1 MKSPFGFEQD
11 VFFMKRALRQAQLAY
26 VHNEVPVGALVV
38 DAQGTIL
45 GQGYNKTEKRSS
57 QAFHAEMCAIAKAGK
72 KLGDWRLNGC
82 WVYVTLEPCAMCM
95 HLIQLSRCAGVV
107 FGAKSP
113 LFGYQVVDKDSRFS
127 VYKEDVVNVVAG
139 VCEQESAALLK
150 CFFKD
155 RRKRRNV
162 YEEKQAKVVDIGKV
176 KQELII
182 DARIA
187 RRVDAFIQRKFSDE
201 SKI

>member
-1 MKSPFGFEQD
+1 MPSDLHYCKKILKLLFLYVKSMYCFNKKIKNLRIDSVKSQFGFEQD

-26 VHNEVPVGALVV
+26 AHNEVPVGALVV
-38 DAQGTIL
+38 DAQGAIL
-45 GQGYNKTEKRSS
+45 GRGYNKTEKRSS

-155 RRKRRNV
+155 RRKKK
-162 YEEKQAKVVDIGKV
+162 EE
-176 KQELII
+176 L
-182 DARIA
+182 
-187 RRVDAFIQRKFSDE
+187 
-201 SKI
+201 

>member
-1 MKSPFGFEQD
+1 VKSPFGFEQD